1 MNFWSIFFSDGLETI
16 PFWWGVY
23 FYSWCIFWFALAV
36 IILEW
41 KSWEIDLT
49 KGKKDDDNW

>member
-1 MNFWSIFFSDGLETI
+1 MNFWTIFFSDGLETI

-23 FYSWCIFWFALAV
+23 FYAWCIFWFALAV

-41 KSWEIDLT
+41 KNWEIDL
-49 KGKKDDDNW
+49 KGRLDD